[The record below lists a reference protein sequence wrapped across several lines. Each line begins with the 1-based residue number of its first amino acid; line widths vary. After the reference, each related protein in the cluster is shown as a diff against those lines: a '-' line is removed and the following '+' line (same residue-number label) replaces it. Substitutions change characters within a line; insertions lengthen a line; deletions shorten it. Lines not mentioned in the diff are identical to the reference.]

1 MKEHVTCM
9 GKLEKVY
16 KILLEN
22 LKRRCLSEDILK
34 PILAKQGL
42 EVWIGFI

>member
-1 MKEHVTCM
+1 MNEHVTCM
-9 GKLEKVY
+9 GKMGKLYKV
-16 KILLEN
+16 LLEN
-22 LKRRCLSEDILK
+22 LKRRYLSEDILK